1 MTERDLSL
9 TVVSRPTEPKGG
21 SGKPKAVIMDPT
33 FKVRGSTQRLGPGL
47 DILADLPETSGYR
60 AGRFFFV
67 FV

>member
-9 TVVSRPTEPKGG
+9 AVVSKPTKPKGG

-47 DILADLPETSGYR
+47 DILADLPETFGYR

-67 FV
+67 